1 MVKSA
6 GEYGTMEEALPM
18 RQPVK
23 SYRRLAVAAAGLMV
37 LCAVVATV
45 RHGGVALREQPSE
58 LLDDAVHVAD
68 KILSTQRFHKANTK
82 QREASVSQILA
93 GSHEHKSGKDMVGKI
108 ATIVAD
114 SKESYSQRMAAM
126 KRLLDT
132 QTDTI
137 KGVSPKHAVSKKVV
151 RGRKQE
157 NADNVKA
164 IKEAQKV
171 LVQTVLHKKAKV
183 SSQPLSTSGA
193 VYLGS
198 PI

>member
-1 MVKSA
+1 MVQSA
-6 GEYGTMEEALPM
+6 SDYGSMEEAQATPM

-23 SYRRLAVAAAGLMV
+23 SFRRLAFAAVGLLV
-37 LCAVVATV
+37 VCAVVATV

-68 KILSTQRFHKANTK
+68 KELSTQRFHKANAE
-82 QREASVSQILA
+82 QREASVSHLLA

-126 KRLLDT
+126 KRLLDS
-132 QTDTI
+132 QTDSI
-137 KGVSPKHAVSKKVV
+137 KGVAPHHAVTKKVA

-183 SSQPLSTSGA
+183 SGQR
-193 VYLGS
+193 
-198 PI
+198 